1 MGPAGHIKSIKI
13 GARGVIDYVAF
24 ADVFEGTTY
33 ETVRHGG
40 PGGGL
45 NVACNVLLPSKKA
58 VDLSDEE
65 YMNNISGCIGELA
78 GTPCIS
84 QLTPCITSFNLP
96 VQEGKIVGLFG
107 RAEKYLNAI
116 GVYLMPK

>member
-1 MGPAGHIKSIKI
+1 MHAGGSDKGGAAGGAEGGFHWDMGPAGHIKSIKI

-58 VDLSDEE
+58 V
-65 YMNNISGCIGELA
+65 M
-78 GTPCIS
+78 
-84 QLTPCITSFNLP
+84 TSS
-96 VQEGKIVGLFG
+96 
-107 RAEKYLNAI
+107 
-116 GVYLMPK
+116 

>member
-1 MGPAGHIKSIKI
+1 MGPAGHIMSIKI
-13 GARGVIDYVAF
+13 GSRGVIDYVAF
-24 ADVFEGTTY
+24 AYVFEGTTY

-45 NVACNVLLPSKKA
+45 NVACDVLLPSKKA

-65 YMNNISGCIGELA
+65 YMNNISGCIGEFA
-78 GTPCIS
+78 G
-84 QLTPCITSFNLP
+84 TPCITSFNLP
-96 VQEGKIVGLFG
+96 VQERKIVGLFG
-107 RAEKYLNAI
+107 RAGKYIKAI